1 MRIEDTFFLEA
12 KKSYSDEPDN
22 TKYMRVSILTDAII
36 DYDLKMFKSERGT
49 DFLENYRP
57 YFISFVVSLGTNKL
71 DDFRVIGDSWCSAKF
86 IKGDKPIMD
95 ESFTIKGY
103 LEMSASPISYLN
115 GRLLV
120 FKDKSIDAS
129 ILKRINETYNLPNFQ
144 CRSDADINRVLNEA
158 WKGDFPGLVVK

>member
-1 MRIEDTFFLEA
+1 M
-12 KKSYSDEPDN
+12 Y
-22 TKYMRVSILTDAII
+22 
-36 DYDLKMFKSERGT
+36 
-49 DFLENYRP
+49 
-57 YFISFVVSLGTNKL
+57 
-71 DDFRVIGDSWCSAKF
+71 
-86 IKGDKPIMD
+86 
-95 ESFTIKGY
+95 ESVTIKGY

-158 WKGDFPGLVVK
+158 WKGDFPVTIDIYNIGHDVISTMDNGCRDDEANLSVQIKYRYKNFCFR